1 MVQQFTTAKHLL
13 AAVAA
18 AGMLA
23 LSAAAGAQN
32 PQSLQVA
39 DKAPPSYTV
48 QKGDTLW
55 GISGKFLKDPWRW
68 PDIWRLNRDQIKN
81 PHLIYPGDIVRLD
94 YVDGQPQLS
103 LTRDGVRVSP
113 STRASALDVDVVPS
127 IPPGDI
133 EPYLSKTLVTGPNG
147 LADAAEILSGRNAQ
161 RMVRGRG
168 DIVYVAGLDPKA
180 GDFWYIYRA
189 GPPITTFGG
198 SDVLG
203 YESKFIGTA
212 RVEKFGELATVRIES
227 ADLEVLVGDRLL
239 PAPRETLSNYVPR
252 APDKAIDARI
262 LKVPFTNTETG
273 RGYVVTLDKGRV
285 DGLEPGNVLAVYR
298 NVEPIV
304 DPRPSK
310 QQSTILRFLDPT
322 TIFTPAV
329 LVSPADERTGLMFVF
344 RTFDRVSYAVLLNT
358 TDPVRPGDY
367 ARTP

>member
-1 MVQQFTTAKHLL
+1 MVQQFTTARHLL
-13 AAVAA
+13 AAIAA

-23 LSAAAGAQN
+23 LSAATGAQN
-32 PQSLQVA
+32 LQVA
-39 DKAPPSYTV
+39 DKAPASYTV

-55 GISGKFLKDPWRW
+55 GISGRFLKDPWRW

-81 PHLIYPGDIVRLD
+81 PHLIYPGDVVRLD
-94 YVDGQPQLS
+94 YVDGQPQLT
-103 LTRDGVRVSP
+103 LTRNGVRVSP
-113 STRASALDVDVVPS
+113 STRASALDVDVIPS

-147 LADAAEILSGRNAQ
+147 LTDAAEILSGRNAA

-168 DIVYVAGLDPKA
+168 DIVYVAGIDPKG
-180 GDFWYIYRA
+180 GDYWYIYRA
-189 GPPITTFGG
+189 GGPITTFGG

-212 RVEKFGELATVRIES
+212 RVEKFGELATVRIET
-227 ADLEVLVGDRLL
+227 AELEVLMGDRLL
-239 PAPRETLSNYVPR
+239 PAPRETIANYVPR

-262 LKVPFTNTETG
+262 LNVPYTNTETG

-310 QQSTILRFLDPT
+310 QQATILRFLDPT
-322 TIFTPAV
+322 QVFTPAV

-344 RTFDRVSYAVLLNT
+344 RTFDYVSYAVLLNT

>member
-1 MVQQFTTAKHLL
+1 MVQQFTTARHLL

-18 AGMLA
+18 AGLLA
-23 LSAAAGAQN
+23 FSAVTGAQN
-32 PQSLQVA
+32 PQNLQVV
-39 DKAPPSYTV
+39 DKAPSSYTV

-68 PDIWRLNRDQIKN
+68 PDVWRMNRDQISN
-81 PHLIYPGDIVRLD
+81 PHLIYPGDVVRLD
-94 YVDGQPQLS
+94 YVNGQPQLS
-103 LTRDGVRVSP
+103 LTRNGVRVSP
-113 STRASALDVDVVPS
+113 STRASSLDVDVIPS
-127 IPPGDI
+127 IPPGDL
-133 EPYLSKTLVTGPNG
+133 EPYLSKNIVTGPNG
-147 LADAAEILSGRNAQ
+147 LADTAEILSGRNAQ

-168 DIVYVAGLDPKA
+168 DVIYVAGLDPKG
-180 GDFWYIYRA
+180 GDLWYIYRP
-189 GPPITTFGG
+189 GPPINTFDGT
-198 SDVLG
+198 DVLG

-227 ADLEVLVGDRLL
+227 AEQEVLLGDRLI
-239 PAPRETLSNYVPR
+239 PAPRETVANYVPR

-262 LKVPFTNTETG
+262 LFVPYTNSETG
-273 RGYVVTLDKGRV
+273 RGSVITLDKGTL
-285 DGLEPGNVLAVYR
+285 DGLQPGNVLAVYR

-322 TIFTPAV
+322 KTFTPAV
-329 LVSPADERTGLMFVF
+329 LVAPADERTGLMFVF

-367 ARTP
+367 GRTP